1 MEETEGGAQETLE
14 GLSGLRD
21 LGLSCPPNAV
31 LQDALYSILVQ
42 GIPVPTASVST
53 LCSTADSQTSFVHRL
68 FIGEADDIL
77 YKVEASGD
85 WPVGGGPPGGPP
97 PTFSEEAEGG
107 GPPLSSKGPP
117 PPAAAAHDAAAP
129 LSCCSCRAETGGP
142 PTLSCIEK
150 GSKPLRRVEPTQ
162 LLIYVSYPYCRDVWH
177 AGASELFAHYIAGK
191 PLAPCSVSLLN
202 RDLHAF
208 DLLVEVENVSRDTAI
223 SQTPAAPAA
232 AVAPTTTTAA
242 AALTAAVASPASVA
256 LAAAV
261 ASPASVALAAA
272 AAVIDVAAASTTA
285 AATVTAAGAAALF
298 AAAAA
303 PATRD
308 AFAAVV
314 GRELALQLSR
324 MRQRL
329 QCGPI
334 QHFLRSLGK
343 RRPGVFREV
352 QVRRDERIW
361 LSVSAGVV
369 YFIHRFVCADLL
381 RRALTLQYC
390 QEIAEAV
397 TSGPRRLPEA
407 SASSDPPAVLSNDV
421 DKARFPPD
429 ELAVYLLLGVRRCM
443 RPPEPPAPRLAA
455 AAAAAAKTLQQQ
467 QHQQQQQQ
475 GVVFWVGLCLC
486 PSGFPAAG
494 FSPDFSATTRSLRAL
509 TLAEMTVV
517 AGASAAAVT
526 VAVGAAVAAAALAVA
541 AAVAAATATA
551 AADVAVAAVVAGCVS
566 LACSRVS
573 AASHRWRGSTRADEV
588 QASVETQ

>member
-14 GLSGLRD
+14 GHSGLRD
-21 LGLSCPPNAV
+21 QGLACPPNAV
-31 LQDALYSILVQ
+31 LQDAIYSILMQ

-53 LCSTADSQTSFVHRL
+53 FCLTADSQTSFVHRL

-85 WPVGGGPPGGPP
+85 WPVGGGPHGGPP
-97 PTFSEEAEGG
+97 TTFLDGAEGG
-107 GPPLSSKGPP
+107 PPIAGSKGPP

-142 PTLSCIEK
+142 PALSRIER

-208 DLLVEVENVSRDTAI
+208 DLLVEVENVSRDATI
-223 SQTPAAPAA
+223 SQASYPAA
-232 AVAPTTTTAA
+232 
-242 AALTAAVASPASVA
+242 
-256 LAAAV
+256 
-261 ASPASVALAAA
+261 AAA
-272 AAVIDVAAASTTA
+272 AAVALTTALIAVAAVPAGPTAAAAINVAAA
-285 AATVTAAGAAALF
+285 VTAAVVTETNAAALT
-298 AAAAA
+298 AAAA
-303 PATRD
+303 PATRG
-308 AFAAVV
+308 AAAAAAVAA

-381 RRALTLQYC
+381 RWALTLKYC
-390 QEIAEAV
+390 QEMAEAAK
-397 TSGPRRLPEA
+397 SGPRRLPEA
-407 SASSDPPAVLSNDV
+407 SASSEPPDEA
-421 DKARFPPD
+421 DKARFPPE
-429 ELAVYLLLGVRRCM
+429 ELAVYLLLGS
-443 RPPEPPAPRLAA
+443 E
-455 AAAAAAKTLQQQ
+455 
-467 QHQQQQQQ
+467 
-475 GVVFWVGLCLC
+475 
-486 PSGFPAAG
+486 
-494 FSPDFSATTRSLRAL
+494 DFA
-509 TLAEMTVV
+509 
-517 AGASAAAVT
+517 
-526 VAVGAAVAAAALAVA
+526 
-541 AAVAAATATA
+541 
-551 AADVAVAAVVAGCVS
+551 
-566 LACSRVS
+566 
-573 AASHRWRGSTRADEV
+573 
-588 QASVETQ
+588 